1 MQVQKK
7 CCIFAANFRT
17 DTMKT
22 AELKVVAQSDNV
34 SLYSICF
41 DGAQETEFEKFI
53 ARFKDNA
60 TVNHDFR
67 TILLAL
73 ERILGTGVLERYF
86 RTEGR
91 MNDNLCALSIDS
103 RKLRLYCLRISDQIL
118 IAGNGGIKETKTYQ
132 ESNEL
137 SGYVMNLQQFDR
149 ILKQAQAEGAIT
161 IEENIIKGIE
171 GKVFEK

>member
-1 MQVQKK
+1 
-7 CCIFAANFRT
+7 
-17 DTMKT
+17 MKT